1 VQNPK
6 FNEVWYC
13 TRSETGY
20 EISMQQIANI
30 LKINSF
36 SALGVALI
44 TISMLVLSMPVSAV
58 VIDQLYEAEIPVQDQ
73 TRKTRHQVFKKAFQ
87 QTLIRVAGSSRV
99 LGNPLVDDARNKVL
113 KYVSQFRYRELP
125 QDDKTPAPV
134 QNQTPEVVYTDILW
148 IKFDAQAINNLL
160 RNSQLPVWGKQ
171 RPETLVW
178 IAVRD
183 GGHRYIL
190 KQSDKSPIKD
200 EIEKA
205 AKLRGLPIRWPVY
218 DDLDKERLSFLD
230 VWGGFWDN
238 ILKVS
243 RRYQTESV
251 LAGRYLWAAEQ
262 WQVKWDLLTDTHQ
275 QYWAINARELDLL
288 STVGVDKATDA
299 VSVKYALLLKESDGG
314 KFFIDIHG
322 IDSVDSYA
330 RAMAYLQSLQSVRD
344 LNASEI
350 GSQGVRF
357 KIEAQGNVDDL
368 KRRIAL
374 GKFLQPVNVQVTT
387 QQSAV
392 DDVVLAYEMRK

>member
-1 VQNPK
+1 VRNPK

-30 LKINSF
+30 LKINSV
-36 SALGVALI
+36 SALCVAL
-44 TISMLVLSMPVSAV
+44 MLVLSMPASAV
-58 VIDQLYEAEIPVQDQ
+58 VVNHLYEAEIPVQDQ

-87 QTLIRVAGSSRV
+87 QTLIRVVGSSSV

-113 KYVSQFRYRELP
+113 KFVSQFRYRELP
-125 QDDKTPAPV
+125 LNDNTPAAS
-134 QNQTPEVVYTDILW
+134 QNPSEEAPYTNILW

-190 KQSDKSPIKD
+190 KESDKSPIKD

-218 DDLDKERLSFLD
+218 DDLDEKRLSFLD

-243 RRYQTESV
+243 RRYQTESI
-251 LAGRYLWAAEQ
+251 LAGRYLWAGEQ
-262 WQVKWDLLTDTHQ
+262 WQVKWDLLSDTHQ

-288 STVGVDKATDA
+288 STVGVDKAADA

-322 IDSVDSYA
+322 INSVDSYA
-330 RAMAYLQSLQSVRD
+330 RAMAYLQSLQPVKD

-357 KIEAQGNVDDL
+357 KIEAQGGVDDL

-374 GKFLQPVNVQVTT
+374 GNFLQPVNIQVTT
-387 QQSAV
+387 QQSGL